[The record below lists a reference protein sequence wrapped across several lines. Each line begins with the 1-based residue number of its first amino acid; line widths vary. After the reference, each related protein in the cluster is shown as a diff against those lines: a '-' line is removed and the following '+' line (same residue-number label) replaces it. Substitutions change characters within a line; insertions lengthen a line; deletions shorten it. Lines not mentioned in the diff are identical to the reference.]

1 MSRPPQEPT
10 GAQHT
15 AHAWKR
21 PSTHVV
27 SPLAPMAP
35 SAKMM
40 AEVTVASPQT
50 YSWNTHTHFLARYRN
65 GYCIM
70 SHKLTAARG
79 GQRSQHSV
87 RGQHA
92 QGRAAQ
98 NGSYRAW
105 RSKQWLPRPRTGR
118 QGRRKYT
125 GVSQPSQR
133 RGRVPALAPLSPQTC
148 RQLQGGTKAARQK
161 KGSGHNLRG
170 DAPHPSARTHEIT
183 DGQAKYEQR

>member
-40 AEVTVASPQT
+40 AEVVVASPQT

-87 RGQHA
+87 RGQYA

-98 NGSYRAW
+98 NGYVPSMAFQAVAATPANW
-105 RSKQWLPRPRTGR
+105 PTRP
-118 QGRRKYT
+118 KK
-125 GVSQPSQR
+125 VH
-133 RGRVPALAPLSPQTC
+133 RGVPAVAAAWSCASSSTAVATNLPTTAGRDKSSTPKEREWSQLARGCAPPI
-148 RQLQGGTKAARQK
+148 GT
-161 KGSGHNLRG
+161 H
-170 DAPHPSARTHEIT
+170 T
-183 DGQAKYEQR
+183 